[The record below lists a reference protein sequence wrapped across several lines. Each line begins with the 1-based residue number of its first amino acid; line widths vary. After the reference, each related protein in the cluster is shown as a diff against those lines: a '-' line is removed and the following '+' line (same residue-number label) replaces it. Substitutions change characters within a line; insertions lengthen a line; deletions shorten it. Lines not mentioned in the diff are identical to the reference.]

1 MYKNIVAERV
11 RGEKN
16 TYTIHLWTD
25 SGYEKTKWINP
36 AYKECHEA
44 DATHIGLNG
53 HPLKKT
59 TKYYYNQYGP
69 DSENDKGIHFADMK
83 EHQKFLIDKY
93 GTNDEPSTT
102 HSEVFFDIETEM
114 LDSLTEEGI
123 RSAPKM
129 VTSIAWYDKQ
139 ADQWGILI
147 LDTKNQLKHTKA
159 KNKEIIPV
167 QHESDLLYKWIEKL
181 EEIQPDILIGYNSD
195 YFDIPYLYYRT
206 CNVLGKDFADRMS
219 PIKKV
224 TSNLTRRNNT
234 VRGKNF
240 QEIDLKGISSLD
252 YMRMH
257 RKYSWADEPS
267 WKLDAIGEKY
277 AGINKIEYD
286 GSLDRLFEEDINKFI
301 QYNFVDVEILVKLDE
316 NLEYLSLTKNLA
328 HKGKH
333 RYHEIYANTVTQ
345 DGAISAYLLSKGIV
359 PPNKDPHITYKDSY
373 AGGYLFCPKA
383 GVYNYVFDEDLTSLY
398 PCIIISLNI
407 GKETL
412 VGYIVDSD
420 DRNNRLGFN
429 DLKEMD
435 SKKSLIIKNH
445 KNKRA
450 EITVGKLIKYIEDFK
465 WTISANGTM
474 YSTDRQSVLSTILAK
489 WFDERVYYKNEMK
502 KAYKAKNNELGAKF
516 HMKQYTFK
524 ILLNSLY
531 GATALSSFRYGNR
544 TLSKSITLSG
554 QRIIQESALCA
565 NRSMNKEIKGELC

>member
-206 CNVLGKDFADRMS
+206 CNVLGKEFADRMS

-224 TSNLTRRNNT
+224 TSNLTRRNNN

-277 AGINKIEYD
+277 AGMNKIEYE

-301 QYNFVDVEILVKLDE
+301 RYNFVDVEILVKLDE

-412 VGYIVDSD
+412 MGYIIDND
-420 DRNNRLGFN
+420 DRNNRLGLN

-554 QRIIQESALCA
+554 QHIIQESALCA

>member
-25 SGYEKTKWINP
+25 SGYEKTKWVNP

-69 DSENDKGIHFADMK
+69 NSENDKGIHFADMK

-206 CNVLGKDFADRMS
+206 CNVLGKEFADRMS

-224 TSNLTRRNNT
+224 TSNLTRRNNN

-277 AGINKIEYD
+277 AGMNKIEYE

-301 QYNFVDVEILVKLDE
+301 RYNFVDVEILVKLDE

-412 VGYIVDSD
+412 MGYIIDND
-420 DRNNRLGFN
+420 DRNNRLGLN

-502 KAYKAKNNELGAKF
+502 KAYKAKNNELGDKF

>member
-206 CNVLGKDFADRMS
+206 CNVLGKEFADRMS

-224 TSNLTRRNNT
+224 TSNLTRRNNN

-277 AGINKIEYD
+277 DGINKIEYD

-412 VGYIVDSD
+412 MGYIIDND
-420 DRNNRLGFN
+420 DRNNRLGLN

>member
-277 AGINKIEYD
+277 AGMNKIEYE

-301 QYNFVDVEILVKLDE
+301 RYNFVDVEILVKLDE

>member
-25 SGYEKTKWINP
+25 SGYEKTKWVNP

-69 DSENDKGIHFADMK
+69 NSENDKGIHFADMK

-224 TSNLTRRNNT
+224 TSNLTRRNNN

-277 AGINKIEYD
+277 AGMNKIEYE

-301 QYNFVDVEILVKLDE
+301 RYNFVDVEILVKLDE